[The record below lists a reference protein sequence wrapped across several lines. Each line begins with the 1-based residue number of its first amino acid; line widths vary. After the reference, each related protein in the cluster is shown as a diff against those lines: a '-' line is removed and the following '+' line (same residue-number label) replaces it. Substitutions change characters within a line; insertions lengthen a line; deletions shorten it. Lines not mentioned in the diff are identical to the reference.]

1 MRTFTDLGQGQT
13 MPKTDLARTEE
24 KREKAFLAL
33 LQFVQECEV
42 VGIPPTKHK
51 REQREKKLMK
61 LALEIELAGQE
72 GLSAEII
79 NDIQTEKLGKCL
91 PKSKP
96 RS

>member
-1 MRTFTDLGQGQT
+1 LR
-13 MPKTDLARTEE
+13 
-24 KREKAFLAL
+24 
-33 LQFVQECEV
+33 FVQECEV

-51 REQREKKLMK
+51 CDQREKKLMK

-79 NDIQTEKLGKCL
+79 EDIQTGILGKRL